1 MIKGRFEVPLPYNEP
16 VNSYAADTPER
27 ASVQATY
34 DKMWNEQQDI
44 PMVID
49 GKSVSTGNTQRVLP
63 PHDHQHNVGSYH
75 WGTAEHV
82 HQAIDSCLAAK
93 AQWEETSWEKRAA
106 IFLKAAELITDK
118 YRDEINAATMIGQG
132 KNIYQAE
139 IEAACEFADFLRYGV
154 YFMQEVYEI
163 QPESAKGVWNR
174 MEYRPLE
181 GFCFGITPFNFTAIS
196 GNIPASMAMMGNV
209 VVWKPSINQI
219 YSAYWVMK
227 IFQEAGLPDG
237 VINMVFT
244 DPAETADI
252 VLGHPDFAG
261 LQYTGSTTVFKGI
274 WKKIG
279 QNIDKYKTYPRIVG
293 ETGGKDFIM
302 AHHTADARQVA
313 TALLRGAFEYQGQ
326 KCSAASRA
334 YIPDNIWDNVQEFL
348 LQELKTV
355 KMGSPRDFTNFVNAV
370 IHERSFDKLKS
381 YIDQAKEAKEAKIIA
396 GGNCDKSKGFFVE
409 PTVILTTDPKYVTM
423 REELFGPVLTIYV
436 YPAKDYETTL
446 DLVDQTSEYGLTGA
460 LFARDRYAEELGTYK
475 LRHAAGNFYIND
487 KPTGAI
493 INQQP
498 FGGSRGSGTND
509 KAGSLQNMLRWTS
522 ARVIKE
528 TFNTPSDYRYPFLE
542 PDN

>member
-1 MIKGRFEVPLPYNEP
+1 MSKGRFEVPLPYNEP
-16 VNSYAADTPER
+16 VKSYAAGTPER
-27 ASVQATY
+27 AEVQAVY
-34 DKMWNEQQDI
+34 DQMWNEPVDI
-44 PMVID
+44 PMIID
-49 GKSVSTGNTQRVLP
+49 GKPVTTEQQERVQP
-63 PHDHQHNVGSYH
+63 PHDHQHNVGHYH
-75 WGTAEHV
+75 WGNAKHV
-82 HQAIDSCLAAK
+82 HEAIDSCLRAK
-93 AQWEETSWEKRAA
+93 EDWEALPWEKRAGV
-106 IFLKAAELITDK
+106 FLKAAELISDK
-118 YRDEINAATMIGQG
+118 YRAEINAATMIGQG

-154 YFMQEVYEI
+154 YFMQEAFEI
-163 QPESAKGVWNR
+163 QPESAKGTWNR
-174 MEYRPLE
+174 VEYRPLE

-209 VVWKPSINQI
+209 VVWKPSIHQI
-219 YSAYWVMK
+219 YSAHWVMK

-252 VLGHPDFAG
+252 VLSHPDFAG
-261 LQYTGSTTVFKGI
+261 LQYTGSTSVFKGI

-279 QNIDKYKTYPRIVG
+279 DNIDRYKSYPRIVG

-302 AHHTADARQVA
+302 VHHSADARQVA
-313 TALLRGAFEYQGQ
+313 TAMLRGAFEYQGQ

-334 YIPDNIWDNVQEFL
+334 YLPDNLWEEVKDVL

-381 YIDQAKEAKEAKIIA
+381 YIDRAKEDEEATIIA
-396 GGNCDKSKGFFVE
+396 GGNCDKSKGYFVE
-409 PTVILTTDPKYVTM
+409 PTVIQVKDPKYVTM
-423 REELFGPVLTIYV
+423 QEELFGPVLTVYV
-436 YPAKDYETTL
+436 YPADEYEATL
-446 DLVDQTSEYGLTGA
+446 DLVDNTSEYGLTGA
-460 LFARDRYAEELGTYK
+460 LFARDRYAEELGSYR

-522 ARVIKE
+522 ARIIKE
-528 TFNTPSDYRYPFLE
+528 NLNPPGDYRYPFLE
-542 PDN
+542 QD